1 MMWCFAACKH
11 TGSEDGH
18 RHFTLEVGQN
28 FNRVADPSD
37 QKPKALLWSIV
48 TCCTIYRCW
57 DMAQLRWVLMF
68 HHLLA
73 AAGLDEASGSPGKRK
88 S

>member
-1 MMWCFAACKH
+1 M
-11 TGSEDGH
+11 
-18 RHFTLEVGQN
+18 
-28 FNRVADPSD
+28 ADPSH

-73 AAGLDEASGSPGKRK
+73 AAGLDEASGNGSPSQAVGTVGLLNPFIAFFAFD
-88 S
+88 